1 MFPLFRSILY
11 WAFSTRL
18 NFNIGNQT
26 SPLFR
31 LWLYL
36 ILPFFF
42 NLQITIQ
49 DISAKTSLH
58 PQDVALTFMLLG
70 LVRKNLQNKFIMA
83 IDWSRVDQHMERV
96 KASLASRTRYVH
108 SGPKY
113 TLLIQYSNGSK
124 LSNHQMVLRM
134 VSEYGTNKQMASK
147 MTVILDTHHLNSI
160 RVQSGLEIRTWKTER
175 HPITELFQSR

>member
-36 ILPFFF
+36 ILTFFF

-108 SGPKY
+108 SGSKY

-124 LSNHQMVLRM
+124 LSNQLVGMKQPKTLFDGYFRVLWRLLMVNF
-134 VSEYGTNKQMASK
+134 EY
-147 MTVILDTHHLNSI
+147 LL
-160 RVQSGLEIRTWKTER
+160 
-175 HPITELFQSR
+175 TELRLGWRLMTGQYIVFDIWCKPFL